1 MVFICN
7 VVQGIQNVRQC
18 TSDLLLI
25 AVGNIEITKLDNSRD
40 DCFEF
45 VDILVL
51 IVADFRHFYTT
62 IKPIDQL
69 PNALFQFFKARR
81 KCSEL
86 C

>member
-1 MVFICN
+1 MISIRN

-51 IVADFRHFYTT
+51 IVADFRHFDTT
-62 IKPIDQL
+62 IKPIEQL
-69 PNALFQFFKARR
+69 PDALFQVHKPSR
-81 KCSEL
+81 KGAEL